1 MSQVRYKLIYTKL
14 TDEIRSIINTTLASI
29 QEINDLQSVV
39 NIISEVLYLLVYIS
53 QLILYM
59 HLFSNNTFKN
69 TMSFWF
75 HIHFLCFLIFLSRM
89 EMDGISS
96 LEKICS
102 MP

>member
-14 TDEIRSIINTTLASI
+14 TDEIRSIINNTLASI

-59 HLFSNNTFKN
+59 HLSSNNTFKN
-69 TMSFWF
+69 TMSF
-75 HIHFLCFLIFLSRM
+75 
-89 EMDGISS
+89 
-96 LEKICS
+96 
-102 MP
+102 

>member
-14 TDEIRSIINTTLASI
+14 TDEIRSIINNTLASI

-59 HLFSNNTFKN
+59 HLFSNNTLKN

>member
-53 QLILYM
+53 
-59 HLFSNNTFKN
+59 
-69 TMSFWF
+69 
-75 HIHFLCFLIFLSRM
+75 
-89 EMDGISS
+89 
-96 LEKICS
+96 
-102 MP
+102 

>member
-53 QLILYM
+53 QPILYM

-69 TMSFWF
+69 TMSF
-75 HIHFLCFLIFLSRM
+75 
-89 EMDGISS
+89 
-96 LEKICS
+96 
-102 MP
+102 